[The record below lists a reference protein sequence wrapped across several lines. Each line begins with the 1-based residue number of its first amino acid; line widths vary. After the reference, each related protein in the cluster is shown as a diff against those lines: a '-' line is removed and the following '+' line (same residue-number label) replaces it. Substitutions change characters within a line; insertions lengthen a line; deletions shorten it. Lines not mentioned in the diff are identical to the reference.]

1 VSHTLS
7 KNIIPLLQ
15 SDPKT
20 VSPAD
25 STTADPNIYLI
36 VISTNQQIKKY
47 TKTLTMTSN
56 RSAFVDS
63 ANSPLRIAESDIPAP
78 GAFDIIVRN
87 HAVAVNTI
95 DPAQQGGFQVKK
107 WPIVPG
113 HDLAGEVHAV
123 GSGVTRFKR
132 GDRVI
137 GHSWQ
142 FFTNEPGDGA
152 FSLYCRI
159 PAANAAILPDS
170 VAYTEGVVLPLAID
184 TAAAGFYQEGYMGLE
199 FPSLDSSKAGSKGEV
214 VVVYGGSSS
223 VGCAAIQ
230 LAVNAGYR
238 VFATASAANFDLC
251 RECGASQVF
260 DYKSPS
266 IAEDIAAAL
275 GQDRFIGLYNAIG
288 IPESFDVVTP
298 IMEKLGGG
306 FVANTKP
313 PGKLPESI
321 NANFVLGVGESGFP
335 VWEGFITEALA
346 QGKFK
351 CLPKARIVGKGLESL
366 QKAFE
371 IREGAVTAEKIVVEL

>member
-1 VSHTLS
+1 M
-7 KNIIPLLQ
+7 
-15 SDPKT
+15 
-20 VSPAD
+20 A
-25 STTADPNIYLI
+25 
-36 VISTNQQIKKY
+36 
-47 TKTLTMTSN
+47 SN

-63 ANSPLRIAESDIPAP
+63 ANSPLRIGASDIPLP
-78 GAFDIIVRN
+78 GTNDIIVRN
-87 HAVAVNTI
+87 HAVAINTI
-95 DPAQQGGFQVKK
+95 DPAQQGGFQVKN

-123 GSGVTRFKR
+123 GSEVTRFKP

-152 FSLYCRI
+152 FSLYSRI
-159 PAANAAILPDS
+159 PAANAAILPRDI
-170 VAYTEGVVLPLAID
+170 AYTQGAVLPLAID
-184 TAAAGFYQEGYMGLE
+184 TAAAGFYQEGYMGLD
-199 FPSLDSSKAGSKGEV
+199 FPSLDSEYGSRGEV

-223 VGCAAIQ
+223 VGFAATQ
-230 LAVNAGYR
+230 LAYNAGYR
-238 VFATASAANFDLC
+238 VFATASAANLDLC
-251 RECGASQVF
+251 RECGASEVF

-266 IAEDIAAAL
+266 IAQDIAAAL
-275 GQDRFIGLYNAIG
+275 GKDRFVGLYNAIG

-313 PGKLPESI
+313 PGKLPGYI
-321 NANFVLGVGESGFP
+321 NAKFVLGVGDSGFP

-366 QKAFE
+366 KEAFE

>member
-1 VSHTLS
+1 M
-7 KNIIPLLQ
+7 
-15 SDPKT
+15 
-20 VSPAD
+20 A
-25 STTADPNIYLI
+25 
-36 VISTNQQIKKY
+36 
-47 TKTLTMTSN
+47 SN
-56 RSAFVDS
+56 RSAFVDA
-63 ANSPLRIAESDIPAP
+63 ANSPLRVAESDIPTP
-78 GAFDIIVRN
+78 GASDIIVRN

-152 FSLYCRI
+152 FSHYCRI

-199 FPSLDSSKAGSKGEV
+199 FPSLDSSKASSKGEV
-214 VVVYGGSSS
+214 VVIYGGSSS

-230 LAVNAGYR
+230 LAANAGYR

-251 RECGASQVF
+251 RECGASEVF

-288 IPESFDVVTP
+288 IPESFEVVTP

-313 PGKLPESI
+313 PGKLPENT
-321 NANFVLGVGESGFP
+321 NAKFVLGVGESGFP
-335 VWEGFITEALA
+335 LWEGFITEALV

>member
-1 VSHTLS
+1 ML
-7 KNIIPLLQ
+7 
-15 SDPKT
+15 
-20 VSPAD
+20 
-25 STTADPNIYLI
+25 
-36 VISTNQQIKKY
+36 
-47 TKTLTMTSN
+47 SN

-63 ANSPLRIAESDIPAP
+63 ANSPLRIAACDIPLP
-78 GAFDIIVRN
+78 GANDIIVRN
-87 HAVAVNTI
+87 HAVAINTI

-152 FSLYCRI
+152 FSHYCRI
-159 PAANAAILPDS
+159 PAANAAILPDAI
-170 VAYTEGVVLPLAID
+170 AYTQGVVLPLAID
-184 TAAAGFYQEGYMGLE
+184 TAAAGFYQKGYMGLD
-199 FPSLDSSKAGSKGEV
+199 FPSLDSKAGSRGEV

-230 LAVNAGYR
+230 LASNAGYR

-251 RECGASQVF
+251 RECGASEVF

-266 IAEDIAAAL
+266 VAQDIAAAL

-313 PGKLPESI
+313 PGKLPDYVD
-321 NANFVLGVGESGFP
+321 AKFVLGVGDSGFP
-335 VWEGFITEALA
+335 VWEDFITEALA
-346 QGKFK
+346 QGKIK
-351 CLPKARIVGKGLESL
+351 CLPKARIVGRGLESL

-371 IREGAVTAEKIVVEL
+371 IREGVVTAEKIVVEL

>member
-1 VSHTLS
+1 ML
-7 KNIIPLLQ
+7 
-15 SDPKT
+15 
-20 VSPAD
+20 
-25 STTADPNIYLI
+25 
-36 VISTNQQIKKY
+36 
-47 TKTLTMTSN
+47 SN

-63 ANSPLRIAESDIPAP
+63 ANSPLRIAASDIPLP
-78 GAFDIIVRN
+78 GAVDIIVRN

-113 HDLAGEVHAV
+113 HDLTGEVYAV
-123 GSGVTRFKR
+123 GSGVTRFKP

-152 FSLYCRI
+152 FSLYSRI
-159 PAANAAILPDS
+159 PAANAAILPDTI
-170 VAYTEGVVLPLAID
+170 AYTQGVVLPLAID
-184 TAAAGFYQEGYMGLE
+184 TAAAGFYQEGYMGLGL
-199 FPSLDSSKAGSKGEV
+199 PSLDSEPGSRGGV

-230 LAVNAGYR
+230 LACNAGYR
-238 VFATASAANFDLC
+238 VFATASAANLDLC

-266 IAEDIAAAL
+266 VAEDIAAAL
-275 GQDRFIGLYNAIG
+275 GNDRFVGLYNAIG

-298 IMEKLGGG
+298 IMERLGGG

-313 PGKLPESI
+313 PGKLPECI
-321 NANFVLGVGESGFP
+321 NAKFVLGVGGSGFP
-335 VWEGFITEALA
+335 IWERFITEALA
-346 QGKFK
+346 RGKFK

-366 QKAFE
+366 EEAFK
-371 IREGAVTAEKIVVEL
+371 IREGTVTAEKIVVEL